1 VGGVSAAANVISMG
15 VWRERRAWAEA
26 AAYLNARGL
35 AAAVPPELV
44 PYLRSCGLTVWERA
58 A

>member
-1 VGGVSAAANVISMG
+1 MRAAARVISMW

-26 AAYLNARGL
+26 AAHLNARGL
-35 AAAVPPELV
+35 PAAVPPELV
-44 PYLRSCGLTVWERA
+44 PYLRALGLEVWERA